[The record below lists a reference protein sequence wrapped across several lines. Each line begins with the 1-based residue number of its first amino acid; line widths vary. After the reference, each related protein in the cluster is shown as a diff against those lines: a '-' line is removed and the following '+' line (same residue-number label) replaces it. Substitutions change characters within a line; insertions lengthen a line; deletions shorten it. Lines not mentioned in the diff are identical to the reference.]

1 MLVVDQHPCEAA
13 RGISY
18 FPMLVRRRDVGELRT
33 VLRDRLS
40 SQAIDLSILGPFAP
54 YSFAGDA

>member
-1 MLVVDQHPCEAA
+1 
-13 RGISY
+13 
-18 FPMLVRRRDVGELRT
+18 MLVRRRDVGELRT